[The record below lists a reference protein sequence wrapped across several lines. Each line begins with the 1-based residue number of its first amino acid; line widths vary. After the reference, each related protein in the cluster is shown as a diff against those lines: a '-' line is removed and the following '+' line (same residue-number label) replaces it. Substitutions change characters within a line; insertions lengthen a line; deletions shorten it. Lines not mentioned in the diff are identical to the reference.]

1 MKKRLNLNELM
12 WFLILI
18 GFTCYFY
25 MIISTNKLTLFVHPK
40 MVKYVNFALYFFI
53 VLVIFQGKNICE
65 LKKEKS
71 FKFGYIMFLIPLFLG
86 FLLKPEGVSVYSAI
100 NKGFSLT
107 SQLKID
113 ALKHKHTVLE
123 DGTEVC
129 EHNDENTHV
138 VENTSDIENTSAVEN
153 NNVKLPIPIE
163 SISLIKGETINVT
176 NENFVN
182 TYEDLYGNTKQ
193 NIGRRLYMKG
203 FVYKQKGLDKDEFI
217 LARILVSCCAA
228 DAQLVGVLCD
238 FPQVKEF
245 TEGTWVNIE
254 GILGQREYADSK
266 NGEISIIPIIK
277 VNKIEK
283 TDEQSNEYI
292 YN

>member
-1 MKKRLNLNELM
+1 MKKRLNLNELI

-40 MVKYVNFALYFFI
+40 MVKYVKFALYFFI
-53 VLVIFQGKNICE
+53 VLVIFQGKNIYA
-65 LKKEKS
+65 LKKSKS

-86 FLLKPEGVSVYSAI
+86 FLLKPVGISVYSAI

-129 EHNDENTHV
+129 EHNDETTHL
-138 VENTSDIENTSAVEN
+138 VENTNSSENT
-153 NNVKLPIPIE
+153 NVTLALPTE
-163 SISLIKGETINVT
+163 STPLIKGETINMT
-176 NENFVN
+176 NENFVD
-182 TYEDLYGNTKQ
+182 TYEDLYGNTKE
-193 NIGRRLYMKG
+193 NIGRNLYMKG
-203 FVYKQKGLDKDEFI
+203 FIYKQKGLDKDEFI
-217 LARILVSCCAA
+217 LSRILVSCCAA

-238 FPQVKEF
+238 FAEVKEF

-254 GILGQREYADSK
+254 GILGQREYVDPK
-266 NGEISIIPIIK
+266 NGEVSIIPIIK
-277 VNKIEK
+277 VNKVEK
-283 TDEQSNEYI
+283 TYEQSNEYI

>member
-1 MKKRLNLNELM
+1 MKKRLNLNELI
-12 WFLILI
+12 WFLILV

-40 MVKYVNFALYFFI
+40 MVKYVNFALCFFI
-53 VLVIFQGKNICE
+53 VLAVFQGKNIYAF
-65 LKKEKS
+65 KKVKS
-71 FKFGYIMFLIPLFLG
+71 FKFGYIIFLIPLFLG
-86 FLLKPEGVSVYSAI
+86 FLLKPVGVSVSSAI

-113 ALKHKHTVLE
+113 TLKHKHTVLE

-129 EHNDENTHV
+129 EHNDENTHI
-138 VENTSDIENTSAVEN
+138 VENSNDSENTNGTLA
-153 NNVKLPIPIE
+153 LPIK
-163 SISLIKGETINVT
+163 SSSLIKGETINVT

-182 TYEDLYGNTKQ
+182 TYEDLYGNTKE
-193 NIGRRLYMKG
+193 NIGRHLYMKG
-203 FVYKQKGLDKDEFI
+203 FIYRQKGLEKDEFI

-238 FPQVKEF
+238 FSEVKEL

-254 GILGQREYADSK
+254 GILGQREYVDSK

-283 TDEQSNEYI
+283 TYEQSNEYI